1 MQYSLA
7 PDPKEWGSDLSPNLV
22 EDDDYIH
29 NPSPRD
35 KVTGFDGT
43 IFTSRGFANVG
54 CLTLLMLLLL
64 GLLCVYEDFPISVSA
79 LIRLFNSAGYPVTSH
94 FLTKPLSTNGGFN
107 IGGINASGQVRSYA
121 KLDQGN

>member
-54 CLTLLMLLLL
+54 CLTLLMLCLL
-64 GLLCVYEDFPISVSA
+64 GLLCVSA
-79 LIRLFNSAGYPVTSH
+79 VFRLSLH
-94 FLTKPLSTNGGFN
+94 
-107 IGGINASGQVRSYA
+107 
-121 KLDQGN
+121 